1 MDGYMM
7 ELIADLYPYFMWS
20 LSAGFIVAAFIVWF
34 CIYMDMKEK
43 QKFDEKYKR
52 HRNLKNKEWDL

>member
-43 QKFDEKYKR
+43 QKFDEKYRR

>member
-1 MDGYMM
+1 
-7 ELIADLYPYFMWS
+7 MWS